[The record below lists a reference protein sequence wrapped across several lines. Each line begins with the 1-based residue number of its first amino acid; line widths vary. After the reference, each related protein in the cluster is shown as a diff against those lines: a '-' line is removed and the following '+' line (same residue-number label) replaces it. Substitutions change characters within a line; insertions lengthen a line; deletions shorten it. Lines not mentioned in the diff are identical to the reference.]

1 MYIHHIN
8 KNFYLKIV
16 YIYEIENL
24 RAITTCNRFSRI
36 LTYLGAQEGGNS
48 ELRFWIP
55 RQFSSAPKLRDG
67 THACHSYRDS
77 TGQIIRFQQ
86 EATSKRPRSC
96 WECRGGRAL
105 VWEEHLHG
113 SGLFSCV
120 QVTPPEALLLF
131 SALNPNKSVTRI
143 PMRR

>member
-1 MYIHHIN
+1 MYIHHLN

-16 YIYEIENL
+16 YTYEIENL

-67 THACHSYRDS
+67 THACRSYRDS

-86 EATSKRPRSC
+86 EATSHVPGVVENVGEEEPWFGKNTFTDLGSS
-96 WECRGGRAL
+96 L
-105 VWEEHLHG
+105 VYRL
-113 SGLFSCV
+113 
-120 QVTPPEALLLF
+120 PPLKPLITVFCAKPKQI
-131 SALNPNKSVTRI
+131 SN
-143 PMRR
+143 